1 MKLKFLVQQFINNL
15 MKKNNYFYFLIFLFL
30 NLFFLPVK
38 SDPILELGKIIF
50 LEQGNCATCHT
61 LADAKSNGNIG
72 PNLNQIRP
80 DIARVI
86 DTVTNGIGVMPPY
99 KDLLSTQEIEAVVDS
114 MQNFFVSQSRIA
126 A

>member
-1 MKLKFLVQQFINNL
+1 MR
-15 MKKNNYFYFLIFLFL
+15 KNNYLYFLIFLFS

-99 KDLLSTQEIEAVVDS
+99 KDLLSTQEIEAVAHY
-114 MQNFFVSQSRIA
+114 VSITA
-126 A
+126 AE

>member
-1 MKLKFLVQQFINNL
+1 
-15 MKKNNYFYFLIFLFL
+15 MKKNSYFYFLIFLFL
-30 NLFFLPVK
+30 NLFFLPLK

-72 PNLNQIRP
+72 PNLNQIKP

-99 KDLLSTQEIEAVVDS
+99 KDLLSTQEIEAVAHY
-114 MQNFFVSQSRIA
+114 VSITA
-126 A
+126 AE

>member
-1 MKLKFLVQQFINNL
+1 MVLKMMKLKFLVQQFINNL

-72 PNLNQIRP
+72 PNLNQIKP

-99 KDLLSTQEIEAVVDS
+99 KDLLSTQEIEAVAHY
-114 MQNFFVSQSRIA
+114 VSITA
-126 A
+126 AE

>member
-1 MKLKFLVQQFINNL
+1 

-72 PNLNQIRP
+72 PNLNQIKP

-86 DTVTNGIGVMPPY
+86 STVTNGIGVMPPIKIY
-99 KDLLSTQEIEAVVDS
+99 CQKKKLKLLHIMSL
-114 MQNFFVSQSRIA
+114 
-126 A
+126 

>member
-1 MKLKFLVQQFINNL
+1 
-15 MKKNNYFYFLIFLFL
+15 MKKNNYFYFLIFLLL

-61 LADAKSNGNIG
+61 LADAKSNGEIG
-72 PNLNQIRP
+72 PNLNQIKP

-86 DTVTNGIGVMPPY
+86 NTVTNGIGVMPPY
-99 KDLLSTQEIEAVVDS
+99 KDLLSTQEIEAVAHY
-114 MQNFFVSQSRIA
+114 VSITA
-126 A
+126 AE

>member
-1 MKLKFLVQQFINNL
+1 

-72 PNLNQIRP
+72 PNLNQIKP

-99 KDLLSTQEIEAVVDS
+99 KDLLSKEEIEAVGHY
-114 MQNFFVSQSRIA
+114 VSITA
-126 A
+126 AE

>member
-1 MKLKFLVQQFINNL
+1 MKN
-15 MKKNNYFYFLIFLFL
+15 NNYFYLLFFLFI

-72 PNLNQIRP
+72 PNLNQIKP

-99 KDLLSTQEIEAVVDS
+99 KDLLSTQEIEAVAHY
-114 MQNFFVSQSRIA
+114 VSITA
-126 A
+126 AE